1 MPVLEGTP
9 WDAGSSPGRF
19 REPSEIS
26 CNGVLAQLL
35 LCSRGG
41 FTPIGVLAGSGPLV
55 PARGCV
61 TVPRAPRE
69 ATLVPPGQ
77 CAAGTSLPAKAQMP
91 FPASHPSSRHLA
103 SPASL
108 PAPSHPIPAS
118 QQKSLV
124 QRLLLQ
130 HSLHSARCWHPK
142 PAAHMAIPAAGW
154 GRSHC
159 QKPTPLSGLWVWESP
174 KQGERDMGNGSVPR
188 GAAAL
193 PLGAGA
199 SLS

>member
-9 WDAGSSPGRF
+9 WDAGSGPGRF

-35 LCSRGG
+35 LCNRGSRGG
-41 FTPIGVLAGSGPLV
+41 FTPIGVLAGSSPLV
-55 PARGCV
+55 PAWSCV
-61 TVPRAPRE
+61 TVPRAPRK

-77 CAAGTSLPAKAQMP
+77 RAASTSLPARAQMP
-91 FPASHPSSRHLA
+91 FPASHPSSRDLA
-103 SPASL
+103 RPASL

-130 HSLHSARCWHPK
+130 HWLRSARCWHPK
-142 PAAHMAIPAAGW
+142 PAAHMAINARSRMGQVPLPETHPSVRVVGLGEPQAG
-154 GRSHC
+154 
-159 QKPTPLSGLWVWESP
+159 
-174 KQGERDMGNGSVPR
+174 
-188 GAAAL
+188 
-193 PLGAGA
+193 
-199 SLS
+199 